1 MIRFNITSSWL
12 FVLFIILFTGIAPP
26 AHAGRDVIWV
36 DTFNRE
42 FINWATPHAGTFQFP
57 ASLLYEQVNCH
68 ITIACPVAPGDCD
81 PWDRFGNLRVRHFE
95 DDTNYTDYEIAR
107 FITPYDITFAGGPQ
121 SCSWVVD
128 VTDYQF
134 LLHDEVT
141 LLLYIETWMGD
152 ARGWVMTINFE
163 MVTGVP
169 EREPFAVQRLWT
181 SGGLIYGDPAN
192 PPEDHLVPIDVAVP
206 AQATWVKFRA
216 FSTGHGFLNT
226 DNAAEFSYKW
236 QGIRVD
242 ENYTQHYLWRP
253 DCESNPCSPQL
264 GTWQYDRAGWCPG
277 DKADAW
283 DVEITDWVAGEA
295 STLTFILQPYEN
307 WCRPN
312 NPDCVDTP
320 SCECAG
326 HAYYKF
332 EGQVVFYRVP
342 NPTAAGEGEAATAR
356 LHLVGNY
363 PNPFNP
369 STTIRYHLAEPGEMV
384 IAVYNPAGVL
394 VYALPQHHAAS
405 GTYAWTWNGRDRTGK
420 LMPAGVYLYEV
431 RYGQERVSAK
441 MLMLK

>member
-1 MIRFNITSSWL
+1 VATFIDE
-12 FVLFIILFTGIAPP
+12 FV
-26 AHAGRDVIWV
+26 
-36 DTFNRE
+36 
-42 FINWATPHAGTFQFP
+42 NWATTHERTFQFP
-57 ASLLYEQVNCH
+57 PPALYEQVNCH
-68 ITIACPVAPGDCD
+68 LTISCPSSPGDCD
-81 PWDRFGNLRVRHFE
+81 PWDRFGNLRIRHFLDE
-95 DDTNYTDYEIAR
+95 TEYVDYEIAR
-107 FITPYDITFAGGPQ
+107 FITPYDITFSGGPQ
-121 SCSWVVD
+121 TCAWVVD

-134 LLHDEVT
+134 LLHGEVT

-152 ARGWVMTINFE
+152 QRGWIMNIDFE
-163 MVTGVP
+163 MIPGLP
-169 EREPFAVQRLWT
+169 EREPFAVQKLWS
-181 SGGLIYGDPAN
+181 SGFLVYGDPDN
-192 PPEDHLVPIDVAVP
+192 PPADHLAQVRVDVPE
-206 AQATWVKFRA
+206 QTTWVKFRA

-236 QGIRVD
+236 QGVHVD
-242 ENYTQHYLWRP
+242 DNYTQHYLWRS

-283 DVEITDWVAGEA
+283 DVEITDWVNPGTQT
-295 STLTFILQPYEN
+295 SLTFALQPYEN

-320 SCECAG
+320 SCECPG

-342 NPTAAGEGEAATAR
+342 NPTAVTDGQRTSAR

-369 STTIRYHLAEPGEMV
+369 QTTIRYHLAEPGEV
-384 IAVYNPAGVL
+384 SISVYNAAGAVVL
-394 VYALPQHHAAS
+394 ELNQAHSAS
-405 GTYAWTWNGRDRTGK
+405 GTYDWTWNGRNRLGH
-420 LMPAGVYLYEV
+420 LQPAGVYLYEV
-431 RYGQERVSAK
+431 RYGQESVSAK